1 MKTKRRTLWT
11 LVLLI
16 ALTGGAL
23 ALLTRQN
30 RAAEQAE
37 LEAAEGKIPL
47 LAFSTN
53 TLEQITVTANGETN
67 TLCVSDGS
75 WTLAEDPAYH
85 LDATD
90 CNTMVTALSALNAKR
105 RLTEQAGETYGLES
119 PTAVVTVTAQGQ
131 KTTLTIG
138 AKNPLTGDYYLKK
151 AGDDAL
157 YTVAGNKIP
166 CLILTK
172 AELFGAFQPAGLTA
186 SSIEA
191 VCIRKT
197 GQDPVELKA
206 VSQAANSDSSA
217 YRTVWQRT
225 DAPET
230 TLDETKVNAL
240 LSALCSYVSAQDTAA
255 DRTGLTP
262 AAQVTVTTADGT
274 AELTYWEGADGWY
287 LTVEG
292 DDSLYTIDLSSVQ
305 TILAPAEE
313 LHAGA

>member
-30 RAAEQAE
+30 QAAEQAE
-37 LEAAEGKIPL
+37 SEAAEGGIPL

-105 RLTEQAGETYGLES
+105 RLTEQAGEMYGLES
-119 PTAVVTVTAQGQ
+119 PTAVVTVTEQGQ

-172 AELFGAFQPAGLTA
+172 AELFGAFQPAGLTV

-206 VSQAANSDSSA
+206 VSQAENSDSSA

-274 AELTYWEGADGWY
+274 AELIYWEGADGWY

>member
-1 MKTKRRTLWT
+1 MNTKRRTLWV

-16 ALTGGAL
+16 VLAGAAL

-30 RAAEQAE
+30 QAAAQAE
-37 LEAAEGKIPL
+37 SEAADGSIPL
-47 LAFSTN
+47 LAFSADA
-53 TLEQITVTANGETN
+53 LEQITITANGETN

-85 LDATD
+85 LDTTA

-105 RLTEQAGETYGLES
+105 QLTEQAGETYGLGT
-119 PTAVVTVTAQGQ
+119 PTAVVTVTVQGQ
-131 KTTLTIG
+131 ETTLTVG
-138 AKNPLTGDYYLKK
+138 AQNPLTGDYYLKK

-157 YTVAGNKIP
+157 YTVAWNKIP
-166 CLILTK
+166 CLVLTK
-172 AELFGAFQPAGLTA
+172 AELFGAFNPAGLTA

-191 VCIRKT
+191 VCIRQS
-197 GQDPVELKA
+197 GQDTVELKA
-206 VSQAANSDSSA
+206 ISQAADSSSSE
-217 YRTVWQRT
+217 YQTVWQRT
-225 DAPET
+225 DAPDTE
-230 TLDETKVNAL
+230 LDETKVNAL

-255 DRTGLTP
+255 DRTGLTQ

-274 AELTYWEGADGWY
+274 TELTYWEGADNWY

-313 LHAGA
+313 LSAGA

>member
-1 MKTKRRTLWT
+1 
-11 LVLLI
+11 
-16 ALTGGAL
+16 
-23 ALLTRQN
+23 
-30 RAAEQAE
+30 
-37 LEAAEGKIPL
+37 
-47 LAFSTN
+47 
-53 TLEQITVTANGETN
+53 
-67 TLCVSDGS
+67 
-75 WTLAEDPAYH
+75 
-85 LDATD
+85 
-90 CNTMVTALSALNAKR
+90 MVTALSALNAKR

-131 KTTLTIG
+131 ETTLTIG
-138 AKNPLTGDYYLKK
+138 AKNPLTGDYYLKT

-172 AELFGAFQPAGLTA
+172 AELFGAFQPTGLTA

-206 VSQAANSDSSA
+206 VSQAADSDSSA